1 MMVDTGKAFGV
12 MQLVLQVEFQHSG
25 ILWSGKVEVDGGGGG
40 IIGESNSIAKYVVW
54 GICIQWPLFLYNVV
68 QTWNNSYHFMS
79 TFIKVMLPNS
89 STFSARLLVVVG
101 QVGSG
106 CREINSQLSA

>member
-12 MQLVLQVEFQHSG
+12 MQLVLQVEFQRSG

-89 STFSARLLVVVG
+89 STFTARLLVG
-101 QVGSG
+101 HVGSG
-106 CREINSQLSA
+106 CREINSRLSA